1 MAADPSPAERREWR
15 EALLTYGPAI
25 LLAFVL
31 DWALATYGGWAPRRA
46 LLTSIGVGIA
56 AALVLQWLLN
66 RRGRAE

>member
-1 MAADPSPAERREWR
+1 MPPGRPPTEGGEWR

-31 DWALATYGGWAPRRA
+31 NWAFATQLGWTPRRA

-56 AALVLQWLLN
+56 LALVLQRLLH
-66 RRGRAE
+66 RRDDRG